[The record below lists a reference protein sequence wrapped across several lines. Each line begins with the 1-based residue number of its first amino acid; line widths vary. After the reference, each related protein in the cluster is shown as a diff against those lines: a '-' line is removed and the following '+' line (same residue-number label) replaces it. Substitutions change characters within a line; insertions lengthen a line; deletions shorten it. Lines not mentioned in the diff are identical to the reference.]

1 MIPRLAWEE
10 DMTTVNIGFSI
21 ASTVGS
27 VGIAG
32 IIIGLGMIAI
42 NRWYFGAKRHL

>member
-1 MIPRLAWEE
+1 MI
-10 DMTTVNIGFSI
+10 TVSIGFGI

-32 IIIGLGMIAI
+32 VIIGLGMIAI
-42 NRWYFGAKRHL
+42 NRWYFGAKRHM